1 MVISYTTTE
10 KVNCQKQDFCFKN
23 ELKMKLLLFENDK
36 RNKFFLKSKKCF
48 FYYIYV
54 CIYIYSN

>member
-48 FYYIYV
+48 SYYIYV